1 MMNSH
6 LTKSYK
12 SLFQNELNRFYQMST
27 SQLLQFLKKFNNS
40 AAMGEKNET
49 LNLSITPE
57 DSGLLYPPYSIL
69 VEIFKEA
76 DELLPDGVG
85 YAPGA
90 PDNVKVVKNTQD
102 VVEHVIVIFNRDNG
116 IVKCKSACDRFKA
129 YNFYEHSLSVA
140 ENEGFLNRF
149 LQYLEQRQSSRFT
162 SQGISNIINVD
173 KSGNT
178 GKKRTKSTSKRKEE
192 ANKNKETYAEHSFLS
207 DLSSQHQQNI
217 RTNSST
223 DDLIQSS
230 SQLFGRVKKNLALRE
245 STASASGETSQSK
258 RSLPSQAESSKSN
271 QMQPFSC
278 KLPNLL

>member
-1 MMNSH
+1 M
-6 LTKSYK
+6 
-12 SLFQNELNRFYQMST
+12 
-27 SQLLQFLKKFNNS
+27 
-40 AAMGEKNET
+40 
-49 LNLSITPE
+49 
-57 DSGLLYPPYSIL
+57 
-69 VEIFKEA
+69 
-76 DELLPDGVG
+76 
-85 YAPGA
+85 
-90 PDNVKVVKNTQD
+90 
-102 VVEHVIVIFNRDNG
+102 VEHVIVIFNRDNG
-116 IVKCKSACDRFKA
+116 IVKCKSAWDRFKA
-129 YNFYEHSLSVA
+129 YNFCKHSLSVA
-140 ENEGFLNRF
+140 ENEGLLNRF
-149 LQYLEQRQSSRFT
+149 LQYLEQRQSLCFT

-192 ANKNKETYAEHSFLS
+192 ANKNKEIYAEQSFSS

-223 DDLIQSS
+223 DDLIPSS